1 MPGDRAVEVPA
12 GTLLTD
18 AIRAAGLPIATACGD
33 ELICGRCGV
42 RILEG
47 EVAKEKPAETRA
59 KRRNRVGSDLRLAC
73 VIRVR
78 GDLVVGADYW
88 GSAAGRA
95 LILVDHGSR
104 RAEAH
109 AHLEALAARLRALRP
124 GLAVHVAHLEL
135 AEPSIAAA
143 VASALAGGAR
153 ELVIHPL
160 FLAPGRHLGDDL
172 PTRVRDALA
181 AHPEVPVR
189 ITDPLGAH
197 PGLADLILSAL
208 DGDAGGG

>member
-1 MPGDRAVEVPA
+1 V
-12 GTLLTD
+12 
-18 AIRAAGLPIATACGD
+18 
-33 ELICGRCGV
+33 
-42 RILEG
+42 
-47 EVAKEKPAETRA
+47 
-59 KRRNRVGSDLRLAC
+59 SF
-73 VIRVR
+73 
-78 GDLVVGADYW
+78 
-88 GSAAGRA
+88 A

-109 AHLEALAARLRALRP
+109 AHLEAIAERVRARRP

-135 AEPSIAAA
+135 AEPSVAAA
-143 VASALAGGAR
+143 IESAIAGGAR

-172 PTRVRDALA
+172 PARVRDALA
-181 AHPEVPVR
+181 AHPEIPVR

-208 DGDAGGG
+208 DGEGSGG